1 MNFAGVSK
9 KKLPVPWCRKKQ
21 DNKKKYTK
29 SNNDD
34 DTFHDIRFS
43 TTTTIM
49 IAIINVILFEICSV
63 VRSRRESKEE
73 LESSAPLRARSD
85 RLNFKMKF

>member
-21 DNKKKYTK
+21 DNKKKKYTK

-63 VRSRRESKEE
+63 VEVEEKARRS
-73 LESSAPLRARSD
+73 
-85 RLNFKMKF
+85 

>member
-1 MNFAGVSK
+1 MLHAPPLWILQESARKSYQSHGVEK
-9 KKLPVPWCRKKQ
+9 
-21 DNKKKYTK
+21 NKTTRKKYTK

-63 VRSRRESKEE
+63 VEVEEKARRS
-73 LESSAPLRARSD
+73 
-85 RLNFKMKF
+85 